1 MTNCPATARQLHRK
15 DGFTLNPA
23 RCLRHLAFAMVIGCA
38 GSPALA
44 QDLTV
49 YSSGDVPVG
58 SSRQLTADVP
68 LTIYTVT

>member
-1 MTNCPATARQLHRK
+1 
-15 DGFTLNPA
+15 
-23 RCLRHLAFAMVIGCA
+23 MVIGCA